1 MKAISTSDTI
11 GIAFAVF
18 VLFLFFSQVF
28 PRIISVI
35 TNNFSKASAENVAR
49 QLSGLITV
57 SGAVTHEIKIDYTPT
72 TDHTYNIFVKDRT
85 VKVTPIFTVAYA
97 EKASSTQP
105 FAVDLNDY
113 EQDGVN
119 HFTVEKSSNFAT
131 EKNLNGELR
140 YVFEAS
146 KK

>member
-1 MKAISTSDTI
+1 MKALTNSDII
-11 GIAFAVF
+11 GIILATLV
-18 VLFLFFSQVF
+18 VFLFFQQVF
-28 PRIISVI
+28 ARTVSII
-35 TNNFSKASAENVAR
+35 TDNFSKASAENIAR

-57 SGAVTHEIKIDYTPT
+57 SGAATYEIKIDYVPT
-72 TDHTYNIFVKDRT
+72 TEHTYDIFVKDRT
-85 VKVTPIFTVAYA
+85 VKVTPIFTVNYA

-105 FAVDLNDY
+105 FAVNLNDY
-113 EQDGVN
+113 EQNGVN
-119 HFTVEKSSNFAT
+119 HFAV

>member
-11 GIAFAVF
+11 GIVFAIF
-18 VLFLFFSQVF
+18 VVFLFFSKVF
-28 PRIISVI
+28 ANTVSII
-35 TNNFSKASAENVAR
+35 TDNFSKASAENVAR

-57 SGAVTHEIKIDYTPT
+57 SGAATYEIKIDYVPT
-72 TDHTYNIFVKDRT
+72 TEHTYNIFVKDKT

-105 FAVDLNDY
+105 FAVNLNDY
-113 EQDGVN
+113 EQNDVN
-119 HFTVEKSSNFAT
+119 HFVV
-131 EKNLNGELR
+131 EKNLNGEFR